1 LKELISQ
8 SNNLLS
14 GKIMIKRPVAAII
27 TLSVSFL
34 LSGQGSVGSWQD
46 HLSYSTS
53 RSLTCSGQKIYSS
66 AGSAILV
73 YDIPSKSVSS
83 LSRVTGLNETLISTL
98 AWCEEEETLVIVYRN
113 TGVDLV
119 RKGII
124 YNMPDIK
131 NKYIPGLKEIYSI
144 TVEGSR
150 ALLSGSFGIVVINVE
165 GRYVVDTWKPGPD
178 GENNEVYETALLG
191 DRIYAATARGV
202 YSASTGSQGLS
213 YFGNWEL
220 LQNLPSPTSK
230 YTLAEASGSALLVN
244 KPGSSSAPDSLFRVI
259 PGENAILIRTEPE
272 GTIRSVDSDGTNVT
286 VSTSSSLEILSS
298 QGTLIREISGYGWA
312 SANPVKTVLNGQTL
326 WIADASSGLVST
338 DDYSNFENHTL
349 PGPYTNNVADIFF
362 AGNDFYVTGGTV
374 DNAWGNV
381 YRPLQVFTG
390 SGNIWQS
397 HILYGSS
404 DRDALRVIADPL
416 DKAHFFVSSWGNGLY
431 EFIDGEVVNNYN
443 QYNSPLTS
451 MVAGEDYTRICGL
464 AYDRDGNLWIT
475 QSGVTGNL
483 KALTPDGNWI
493 TTSVSLNVPVAGDM
507 IIDRQGYIWVILPR
521 GYGLLVYDPAG
532 TPEITSDDR
541 YTSLQIEDTDGHVM
555 NNLFSIAEDNEGSI
569 WIGTDAGPA
578 VYYNPG
584 KVFSDALKASRIKI
598 PRNDGSGLA
607 DYLLG
612 TETVTTICIDGADRK
627 WLGTMSSG
635 AYLMSDDGKNEL
647 LHFTSINSPLLS
659 DNIVRIN
666 LNSLTGEVWLG
677 TSEGIVSYRGD
688 ATAGKDDYSEIYV
701 FPNPVRE
708 DFEGVVTIT
717 GLVEN
722 SSVKITDVS
731 GNLVFETT
739 SAGGQATWDLH
750 NFRSARVTTGV
761 YLVFCRNQDGSLA
774 GVTKMLVIR

>member
-1 LKELISQ
+1 
-8 SNNLLS
+8 
-14 GKIMIKRPVAAII
+14 MIII
-27 TLSVSFL
+27 RTIAVITILSVAFL
-34 LSGQGSVGSWQD
+34 LRGQGSVGSWQD

-53 RSLTCSGQKIYSS
+53 HDLACSGQKVYSS
-66 AGSAILV
+66 AGSAVLV

-98 AWCEEEETLVIVYRN
+98 AWCEEEETLIIVYRN

-150 ALLSGSFGIVVINVE
+150 ALLSGSFGIVVIDLS

-178 GENNEVYETALLG
+178 GENNAVYETTFLG
-191 DRIYAATARGV
+191 NSIYAATASGV
-202 YSASTGSQGLS
+202 YSAGAGSQGLS

-220 LQNLPSPTSK
+220 LQDLPSPSSK
-230 YTLAEASGSALLVN
+230 YTVATTSGSALLLN
-244 KPGSSSAPDSLFRVI
+244 KPGSSSSPDSLFRVI
-259 PGENAILIRTEPE
+259 PGQNATLILTGPE
-272 GTIRSVDSDGTNVT
+272 GTIRSVDSDGINIT
-286 VSTSSSLEILSS
+286 VATSSSVKILSS
-298 QGTLIREISGYGWA
+298 QGTVSLEISGYGWA
-312 SANPVKTVLNGQTL
+312 SANPVKAVMNGETL
-326 WIADASSGLVST
+326 WIADASSGIVST
-338 DDYSNFENHTL
+338 DDYYNYENHTL
-349 PGPYTNNVADIFF
+349 PGPYTNNVADISF
-362 AGNDFYVTGGTV
+362 AGNDFYITGGTV

-390 SGNIWQS
+390 SGNNWHS

-404 DRDALRVIADPL
+404 DRDAMRVISDPL
-416 DKAHFFVSSWGNGLY
+416 DNTHFFVSSWGNGLY
-431 EFIDGEVVNNYN
+431 EFRDAEVINNYN

-451 MVAGEDYTRICGL
+451 MITGENYTRICGL
-464 AYDRDGNLWIT
+464 AYDDEGNLWMT
-475 QSGVTGNL
+475 QSGVPGNL
-483 KALTPDGNWI
+483 KALTPEGSWI
-493 TTSVSLNVPVAGDM
+493 ITPVSLNVPVTGDM

-521 GYGLLVYDPAG
+521 GYGLMVYDPAG
-532 TPEITSDDR
+532 TPGITSDDR
-541 YTSLQIEDTDGHVM
+541 YISLQVEDTEGHVM
-555 NNLFSIAEDNEGSI
+555 NNLFSIAEDNAGNI

-584 KVFSDALKASRIKI
+584 KVFSDAVKASRIKI

-612 TETVTTICIDGADRK
+612 TETVTAICVDGADRK

-647 LHFTSINSPLLS
+647 QHFTGTNSPLPS
-659 DNIVRIN
+659 DNIVAIDI
-666 LNSLTGEVWLG
+666 NSLSGEVWLG

-688 ATAGKDDYSEIYV
+688 ATAGKDDYSAIYV

-731 GNLVFETT
+731 GNLVYETT
-739 SAGGQATWDLH
+739 STGGQATWDLH
-750 NFRSARVTTGV
+750 NYKSSRVTTGV
-761 YLVFCRNQDGSLA
+761 YLVFCSNEDGSLA
-774 GVTKMLVIR
+774 GITKMLVIR

>member
-1 LKELISQ
+1 MIIRRVTAAILFLSV
-8 SNNLLS
+8 NLL
-14 GKIMIKRPVAAII
+14 I
-27 TLSVSFL
+27 
-34 LSGQGSVGSWQD
+34 SGQGSVGSWQD

-53 RSLTCSGQKIYSS
+53 RSVTCSGQKIYSS
-66 AGSAILV
+66 SGSAILV
-73 YDIPSKSVSS
+73 YDIPSKSMSS

-124 YNMPDIK
+124 YNLPDIK

-144 TVEGSR
+144 AITGSR
-150 ALLSGSFGIVVINVE
+150 ALLSGSFGIVVIDVK
-165 GRYVVDTWKPGPD
+165 GRYVIDTWRPGPD
-178 GENNEVYETALLG
+178 GENNEVYETTLLG
-191 DRIYAATARGV
+191 NRIYAATAAGV
-202 YSASTGSQGLS
+202 YSADTQSQGLS
-213 YFGNWEL
+213 YFGNWVL
-220 LQNLPSPTSK
+220 LQDLPSPSSK
-230 YTLAEASGSALLVN
+230 YTIAEASGSVLFLN
-244 KPGSSSAPDSLFRVI
+244 KPGSPPFPDSLFRVI
-259 PGENAILIRTEPE
+259 PGENATLIRTEPG

-286 VSTSSSLEILSS
+286 VAAGSSIAILSS

-312 SANPVKTVLNGQTL
+312 SANPVKTVMNGNTL
-326 WIADASSGLVST
+326 WIADASSGLIST
-338 DDYSNFENHTL
+338 EDYNSYQSHTL
-349 PGPYTNNVADIFF
+349 PGPYTNNVADISF
-362 AGNDFYVTGGTV
+362 AGSNFYVTGGTV

-390 SGNIWQS
+390 SGNTWQS

-404 DRDALRVIADPL
+404 DRDAMRVIADPRE
-416 DKAHFFVSSWGNGLY
+416 KQHFFVSSWGNGLY
-431 EFIDGEVVNNYN
+431 EFMEGEVVNNYN

-451 MVAGEDYTRICGL
+451 IVAGEDYTRICGL
-464 AYDRDGNLWIT
+464 AYDREGNLWMT
-475 QSGVTGNL
+475 QSGVPGNL

-493 TTSVSLNVPVAGDM
+493 TTSVSLSVPVAGDM

-541 YTSLQIEDTDGHVM
+541 YISLQVEDTEGHVM
-555 NNLFSIAEDNEGSI
+555 NNLFSIAEDNEGNI
-569 WIGTDAGPA
+569 WVGTDAGPA

-584 KVFSDALKASRIKI
+584 KAFSDVMKASRIKI
-598 PRNDGSGLA
+598 PRDDGSGLA

-612 TETVTTICIDGADRK
+612 TETVTTICVDGADRK

-635 AYLMSDDGKNEL
+635 AYLMSDDGKDEL
-647 LHFTSINSPLLS
+647 LHFTSTNSPMLS
-659 DNIVRIN
+659 DNIVAIN
-666 LNSLTGEVWLG
+666 INSLTGEVWFG

-688 ATAGKDDYSEIYV
+688 ATAGNDDYSAIYV

-731 GNLVFETT
+731 GNLVYETT
-739 SAGGQATWDLH
+739 SAGGQATWDLR

-761 YLVFCRNQDGSLA
+761 YLVFCRNDDGSLS